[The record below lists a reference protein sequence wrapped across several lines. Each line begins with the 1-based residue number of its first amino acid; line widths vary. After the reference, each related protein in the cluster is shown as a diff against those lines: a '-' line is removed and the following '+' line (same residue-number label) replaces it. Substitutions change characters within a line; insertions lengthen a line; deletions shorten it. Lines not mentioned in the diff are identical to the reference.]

1 MDLHRTSLLQGFAN
15 GACLCLAFASQ
26 LHGTRDGDGTLCCS
40 LSAGTGLDTA
50 SLRLPRCTWSLEYQY
65 IGSRRFHS
73 SRDRRGRVRLLS
85 FLGSWACP
93 LKGLPSCWHPTEP
106 VPAESSPELQKRDAL
121 NNCGPL
127 RGCTKLRSAAVAA
140 AALPF
145 APSWPCL
152 ALPGPAWPCLALPGL
167 LLLLLQRLSAL
178 PFLRD
183 CTYRVATCG
192 NAAHLLRGL
201 GCFFGFGFR
210 FVLLRLQPKI
220 CRDPLDSRSI
230 SRLELRQFVFQ
241 LLNPLLQ
248 RGDLGFVGLGRTC
261 DGAVSTTGVAVLP
274 SLALPAT

>member
-152 ALPGPAWPCLALPGL
+152 ALPGPAWPAPAPSAASLGAPVPARLHVPRCHMWKRRAPSARSRL
-167 LLLLLQRLSAL
+167 LLWLWLPLCPSPPSAE
-178 PFLRD
+178 D
-183 CTYRVATCG
+183 
-192 NAAHLLRGL
+192 LRG
-201 GCFFGFGFR
+201 
-210 FVLLRLQPKI
+210 
-220 CRDPLDSRSI
+220 
-230 SRLELRQFVFQ
+230 
-241 LLNPLLQ
+241 
-248 RGDLGFVGLGRTC
+248 
-261 DGAVSTTGVAVLP
+261 
-274 SLALPAT
+274 SL